1 MDKNTIFYNS
11 NYFFFTHSNETDNDL
26 NYYIFALKNDGMLQ
40 RVQSIYLLFSSLAL
54 YALFLFPF
62 AHNVYLD
69 GKPSSIMVTGIFQD
83 VNSQQ
88 AHVQF
93 FVALTIITAVVGL
106 LPLVLIFLYANRK
119 RQITFC
125 YYLIVLLIAY
135 SFWMAQVVKN
145 AMGGIQL
152 DTHNWGIGLFLTSI
166 SILFVIMAIKAIQ
179 RDEKLVKSA
188 DRLR

>member
-1 MDKNTIFYNS
+1 
-11 NYFFFTHSNETDNDL
+11 
-26 NYYIFALKNDGMLQ
+26 MLQ
-40 RVQSIYLLFSSLAL
+40 RIQSIYLLLSSLAL

-69 GKPSSIMVTGIFQD
+69 GKPSTVMVTGVFQD
-83 VNSQQ
+83 VNGQQ

-93 FVALTIITAVVGL
+93 FVALTIVTAVIGL
-106 LPLVLIFLYANRK
+106 LPLVIIFLYTNRK
-119 RQITFC
+119 RQIAFC
-125 YYLIVLLIAY
+125 YYLIVVLIAY

-145 AMGGIQL
+145 VMGSIQL
-152 DTHNWGIGLFLTSI
+152 DTHNWGIGLFLTSV
-166 SILFVIMAIKAIQ
+166 SILVLIFAVKAIQ